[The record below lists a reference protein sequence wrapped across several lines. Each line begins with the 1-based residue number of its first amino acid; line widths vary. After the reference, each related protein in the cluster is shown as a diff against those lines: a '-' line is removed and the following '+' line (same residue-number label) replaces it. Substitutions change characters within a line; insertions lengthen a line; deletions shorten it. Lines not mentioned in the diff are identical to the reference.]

1 MPAAVTTFSGP
12 ELARLLALIKGADS
26 VELKLTVADV
36 AHRPTATALGLDAL
50 QAQLRQVVFFDTP
63 ELTLE
68 KHGLVV
74 RARRIQGKGED
85 SIVKL
90 RPVAP
95 GDVPATLRRAPG
107 FRLEVD
113 ALPGGFVCSGTLKGA
128 PRAGRVERVLAGQL
142 PIRKLF
148 SKEQRAL
155 YAAQAPA
162 GLSLDALTVL
172 GPILIL
178 KLPFRPADLGRR
190 MVAELW
196 LYPDGSRVLE
206 LSSRCEPTEAF
217 QAAAELRSYLDERG
231 VAVDGEQQAKTR
243 KALEYFARAGAEP
256 PRRSA
261 GRLRAPA

>member
-1 MPAAVTTFSGP
+1 
-12 ELARLLALIKGADS
+12 
-26 VELKLTVADV
+26 
-36 AHRPTATALGLDAL
+36 
-50 QAQLRQVVFFDTP
+50 
-63 ELTLE
+63 
-68 KHGLVV
+68 
-74 RARRIQGKGED
+74 
-85 SIVKL
+85 
-90 RPVAP
+90 
-95 GDVPATLRRAPG
+95 
-107 FRLEVD
+107 
-113 ALPGGFVCSGTLKGA
+113 
-128 PRAGRVERVLAGQL
+128 VLAGQL

-243 KALEYFARAGAEP
+243 KALEYFARAGARP
-256 PRRSA
+256 PRTSA
-261 GRLRAPA
+261 GRVRAPA